1 MSLQMIFNENELYM
15 TRGLADAFIEILTSR
30 YNYTY
35 SEEFKNKA
43 YKFIVHLT
51 WEHKKKLRGAELTE
65 KQFDKF
71 VDAIFY
77 MLLTSKTFLNE
88 FDNFNIEYSEENAI
102 INPVEAIN
110 QSNTSKYLS

>member
-88 FDNFNIEYSEENAI
+88 FDNFNINYTDDETI
-102 INPVEAIN
+102 IKPVGQIN
-110 QSNTSKYLS
+110 QNTSKYLS